1 MDITIETS
9 NNVQIGLSQDNPAIS
24 VKKPGQIG
32 FDVSKKEVNL
42 SPKKSH
48 GPAFE
53 FVQKVVA
60 GANVVRC
67 TLEQFQAL
75 PSLDGKTWYAVT
87 TTQDELRYLYL
98 GATLIAQASQDEG
111 TWGFAYTFPMIFGR

>member
-1 MDITIETS
+1 MD
-9 NNVQIGLSQDNPAIS
+9 IGLSTQNNIQIDVSRETPNISIQTSPGFGLDVSQKTIS
-24 VKKPGQIG
+24 VA
-32 FDVSKKEVNL
+32 
-42 SPKKSH
+42 PKKSH

-53 FVQKVVA
+53 LVQKVVS

-98 GATLIAQASQDEG
+98 GATLIAQASDDGG